1 MAVMQSG
8 FNEMHAVR
16 ANAVIGVVESAVKQ
30 VKVRNMPLEQTWR
43 WFGPRD
49 PISLKE
55 IRQTGATGIV
65 TALHHVPTGEIWSV
79 EEIAERKTMIE
90 SEGMRWSVV
99 ESLPVHEDI
108 KKRSGNYRQYIDN
121 YSQTLRNLGRCGID
135 TVCYNFMPVLDWS
148 RTDLQVE
155 YKDGSITTKFESM
168 VFAAFDLC
176 VLKRA
181 HAAKDYSGEQL
192 RKAEHYYENLSEE
205 QKRRLTRTVL
215 LGLPGSLEAY
225 TLDGLREAIRTYD
238 GIGED
243 ELRNNLSSFIRDIV
257 PVAEEWGVCMAI
269 HPDDPPWSLL
279 GLPRVVRNSDDVER
293 ILGVID
299 TPSNGI
305 TLCTGSFGA
314 GHANDLVDMATR
326 FAGRI
331 NFVHLRNVSR
341 NAEDDFLEADH
352 LGGDIDIYGVMK
364 ALVVEQ
370 RHREEEGRKVPRMP
384 FRPDHGHLM
393 IPDME
398 KQGIYPGYSLFGRMR
413 GLAELRGLELG
424 IRRSLGL

>member
-1 MAVMQSG
+1 
-8 FNEMHAVR
+8 
-16 ANAVIGVVESAVKQ
+16 
-30 VKVRNMPLEQTWR
+30 MPLEQTWR
-43 WFGPRD
+43 WFGPQD

-55 IRQTGATGIV
+55 IRQTGAAGIV
-65 TALHHVPTGEIWSV
+65 TALHHVPTGEVWSV
-79 EEIAERKTMIE
+79 EDIAKRKRMIE

-99 ESLPVHEDI
+99 ESLPVHEEI
-108 KKRSGNYRQYIDN
+108 KKRSGKYRQYIDN
-121 YSQTLRNLGRCGID
+121 YAQTLRNIGRSGID

-155 YKDGSITTKFESM
+155 YKDGSITTKFEST

-192 RKAEHYYENLSEE
+192 RKAKQYVKNLSED
-205 QKRRLTRTVL
+205 QKRRLTQTVL

-225 TLDGLREAIRTYD
+225 TLEGLREAIRTYD
-238 GIGED
+238 GIGEH
-243 ELRNNLSSFIRDIV
+243 ELRNNLSSFIKEIV
-257 PVAEEWGVCMAI
+257 PVAEEWGVYMAI

-279 GLPRVVRNSDDVER
+279 GLPRVVRNREDIEG
-293 ILGVID
+293 ILGVVD

-314 GHANDLVDMATR
+314 GQANDLVDMATR

-331 NFVHLRNVSR
+331 NFMHLRNVSR
-341 NAEDDFLEADH
+341 NAEGNFLEEDH
-352 LGGDIDIYGVMK
+352 LGGDIDMYGVMK

-370 RHREEEGRKVPRMP
+370 RHREEEGRMRPRMP
-384 FRPDHGHLM
+384 FRPDHGQLM
-393 IPDME
+393 IPDLA
-398 KQGIYPGYSLFGRMR
+398 KQGIYPGYSLFGRMK

-424 IRRSLGL
+424 IRRSLGF